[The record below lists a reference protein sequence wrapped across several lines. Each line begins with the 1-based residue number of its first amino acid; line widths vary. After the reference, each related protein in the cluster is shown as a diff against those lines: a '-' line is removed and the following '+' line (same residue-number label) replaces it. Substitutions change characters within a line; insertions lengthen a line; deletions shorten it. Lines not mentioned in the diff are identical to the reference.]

1 MFVYYK
7 CSIYF
12 DRIGISEDIY
22 VNKTSKSKEC
32 NICHCWTFLT
42 NPLNFNQ
49 MPAIDAVIY

>member
-12 DRIGISEDIY
+12 DRIGISEEIY
-22 VNKTSKSKEC
+22 VNKIGKSKEC

-42 NPLNFNQ
+42 NALNFNQ
-49 MPAIDAVIY
+49 MSAIDAVIY